1 MSIIKKQHIFLPKK
15 HLDHSKWAVIACG
28 QFSSEPEYWDK
39 LSEYVDGNPSTLN
52 LILPE
57 IYSGRDNGQRIKN
70 INKNMRTYFELG
82 LLEDAGPCMILVN
95 RSTKNHLKR
104 LGIMLAVDLEAFDFN
119 PDATSVVRATEGTIF
134 ERIPPRMEIR
144 RDAIFE
150 LPHAMLLYDD
160 REQNIAETLFKNKEN
175 LEQVYDFELN
185 MDGGHLS
192 GWKIKDVDEVI
203 SKFDALLTPEY
214 LQKTF
219 NTSTPV
225 LFAVGDGNHS
235 LATAKAHW
243 NNVKK
248 FISEKEIENHPARFA
263 LVEAV
268 NIHDDGIEF
277 SPIYRVVKNVDRRFL
292 KDLQNLYKVNVNK
305 AEKESFMTEK
315 IIIGKEIIP
324 YNLPKNSP
332 LAIKMVQEYIDK
344 EVAEQLEMSVD
355 YVHSLDSLKEIC
367 EKNPKAIGITLP
379 TLNKN
384 ELFEFVIKHGILPRK
399 AFSLGEAREKR
410 YYFEAHKIKLI

>member
-15 HLDHSKWAVIACG
+15 HLDYSKWAVIACG
-28 QFSSEPEYWDK
+28 QYSSEPEYWEK
-39 LSEYVDGNPSTLN
+39 LSGYVDANPSTLN
-52 LILPE
+52 LVLPE
-57 IYSGRDNGQRIKN
+57 IYFGRDNSERIKN
-70 INKNMRTYFELG
+70 INKNMRTYYEKG
-82 LLEDAGPCMILVN
+82 LLEDAGLCMILVN
-95 RSTKNHLKR
+95 RSTKEHPKR
-104 LGIMLAVDLEAFDFN
+104 LGIVLAVDLEAFDFK
-119 PDATSVVRATEGTIF
+119 PDCTSLVRPTEGTIF

-160 REQNIAETLFKNKEN
+160 REQKIAETLFENRNN

-185 MDGGHLS
+185 MEGGHLS
-192 GWKIKDVDEVI
+192 GWKIKDMDSVI
-203 SKFDALLTPEY
+203 EKFDLLLTPEY

-219 NTSTPV
+219 NTNTPV

-248 FISEKEIENHPARFA
+248 IISEQEIENHPARFA

-268 NIHDDGIEF
+268 NIQDEGIEF
-277 SPIYRVVKNVDRRFL
+277 SPIYRLVKNADRRFL

-305 AEKESFMTEK
+305 VEKDSYMAQK
-315 IIIGKEIIP
+315 IFIGQEELN

-332 LAIKMVQEYIDK
+332 IAIKMVQEYIEK

-355 YVHSLDSLKEIC
+355 YVHSLESLKEIC
-367 EKNPKAIGITLP
+367 AKNPKAIGITLP

-399 AFSLGEAREKR
+399 AFSLGIAKEKR
-410 YYFEAHKIKLI
+410 YYFEAHKIKLV

>member
-1 MSIIKKQHIFLPKK
+1 MSIIKKQHIFLPKM
-15 HLDHSKWAVIACG
+15 HLDYSKWAVIACG

-39 LSEYVDGNPSTLN
+39 LGEYVDANPSTLN
-52 LILPE
+52 LVLPE
-57 IYSGRDNGQRIKN
+57 IYFGRDNSERIRN
-70 INKNMRTYFELG
+70 INKNMRSYYEKG
-82 LLEDAGPCMILVN
+82 LLEDAGLCMILVN
-95 RSTKNHLKR
+95 RSTKKQPKR
-104 LGIMLAVDLEAFDFN
+104 LGIVLAVDLENFEYKNAG
-119 PDATSVVRATEGTIF
+119 SSLIRATEGTIM
-134 ERIPPRMEIR
+134 EKIPPRMEIR

-160 REQNIAETLFKNKEN
+160 RDQNIAETLFNNRES
-175 LEQVYDFELN
+175 LEQVYNFELN

-192 GWKIKDVDEVI
+192 GWKIKDMDEVI
-203 SKFDALLTPEY
+203 RKFDELLTPEY

-219 NTSTPV
+219 NTTIPL

-243 NNVKK
+243 NNVKN
-248 FISEKEIENHPARFA
+248 FIGEEEKLVHPARFA
-263 LVEAV
+263 LVEVV
-268 NIHDDGIEF
+268 NIQDEGIEF
-277 SPIYRVVKNVDRRFL
+277 SPIYRVVKNADRRFL
-292 KDLQNLYKVNVNK
+292 KDLQNLYRVNVNK
-305 AEKESFMTEK
+305 AEKDSYLTEK
-315 IIIGKEIIP
+315 IFVGGEEIT
-324 YNLPKNSP
+324 YYLPNNSP
-332 LAIKMVQEYIDK
+332 LAIRMVQEYIEK

-367 EKNPKAIGITLP
+367 AKDKKAIGITLP

-384 ELFEFVIKHGILPRK
+384 ELFEFVIKNGILPRK